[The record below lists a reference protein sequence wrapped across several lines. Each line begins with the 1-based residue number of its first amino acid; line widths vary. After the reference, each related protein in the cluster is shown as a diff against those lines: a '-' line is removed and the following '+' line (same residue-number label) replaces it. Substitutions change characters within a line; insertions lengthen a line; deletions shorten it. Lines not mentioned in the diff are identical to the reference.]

1 MEETGKKSVK
11 GLRIRTLNYIMI
23 FISCILCLLLI
34 FATNHASKQ
43 YENSIAA
50 TDNYISCQK
59 NTEMVTEGSD
69 YLTEQVQLYV
79 ITMQIEYMHN
89 YFTEVNET
97 RRREKALSELEK
109 YPINKE
115 AVEFIRTAIERS
127 NELMES
133 EIYAMKLIALSQGA
147 EEENLPKEVQET
159 ELSADD
165 QLLTPEEMVKKARNI
180 IFASSYQDAK
190 SVIIN
195 NISYFI
201 DTMIDNTHQKQ
212 QTSFNELKQTMKRQ
226 QILISILFLLNV
238 ITFITV
244 IILII
249 KPLHVYIKCIKE
261 EKQLKGIGS
270 YEFRNLASIYNN
282 ICEINAAHEAF
293 LRHRAEHDPLTGI
306 MNRGTFDEL
315 KQYLKVNPCALALL
329 IIDIDN
335 FKQINDGYGHEV
347 GDEILKKVAKL
358 IKESFRS
365 NDYPARIGG
374 DEFAVI
380 VTEIMPEMKT
390 SLLKKAAMMNEI
402 LKNPSDDLPPVSLS
416 IGIAF
421 GKNGFADDLY
431 TKADRALY
439 IVKENGRCGCR
450 IYEEEGSKNKGP

>member
-1 MEETGKKSVK
+1 M
-11 GLRIRTLNYIMI
+11 
-23 FISCILCLLLI
+23 
-34 FATNHASKQ
+34 
-43 YENSIAA
+43 
-50 TDNYISCQK
+50 
-59 NTEMVTEGSD
+59 
-69 YLTEQVQLYV
+69 
-79 ITMQIEYMHN
+79 
-89 YFTEVNET
+89 
-97 RRREKALSELEK
+97 SELEK

-115 AVEFIRTAIERS
+115 AVEFIRTAIEHS

-190 SVIIN
+190 SLIIS

-450 IYEEEGSKNKGP
+450 IYEEEGSKNKSP